1 MEINVCI
8 NDQCSSLRNN
18 GLYTHTLAAYWDTYI
33 TSIYL
38 TVTDWRYTKWAQHH
52 DLFNFTMPKL
62 TSWATPYT
70 AADVVEMKPQN
81 PGHNRITK
89 TETKAA
95 NVHMSE

>member
-1 MEINVCI
+1 
-8 NDQCSSLRNN
+8 
-18 GLYTHTLAAYWDTYI
+18 
-33 TSIYL
+33 
-38 TVTDWRYTKWAQHH
+38 
-52 DLFNFTMPKL
+52 MPKL